1 MRSFKTEKGL
11 DVSFYGWGAGRV
23 EAGGLNFKKSRKDKF
38 YISLLLSHL
47 LTKQMRS
54 KLVVGNKCPRY
65 EPTQKIPF
73 EQERALL
80 ILKQIEMGLAEQY
93 RNPKPEHKKSFFE
106 RLFLG

>member
-1 MRSFKTEKGL
+1 M
-11 DVSFYGWGAGRV
+11 GRV